1 MRSMKEMFRKSYSNY
16 KMISPLPVF
25 WWLAIGLAVQLIY
38 PATKLN
44 ADNTSLTTLQFGL
57 TSAAVLALITMWL
70 SFLWEDKSNESN
82 FLNFLYSS
90 SKQFSELAMAAA
102 GFSSA
107 YFILHSVY
115 WLPAVL
121 LAFSII
127 LATSLNH
134 IFLVVFNESEVGT
147 YRWALSLDEKAG
159 KVWSSYGVKVV
170 AGLLALLAMA
180 LINCTVIW
188 WLKA

>member
-1 MRSMKEMFRKSYSNY
+1 
-16 KMISPLPVF
+16 MISPLPAF
-25 WWLAIGLAVQLIY
+25 WWLVIGLAVQLIY
-38 PATKLN
+38 PITKLN
-44 ADNTSLTTLQFGL
+44 TDNTSLTTLQFGL
-57 TSAAVLALITMWL
+57 ASAAVFALIAMWL
-70 SFLWEDKSNESN
+70 SFLWEDKSNESI

-90 SKQFSELAMAAA
+90 SKQFSELAMAVA

-107 YFILHSVY
+107 YFILYSVY

-121 LAFSII
+121 LVGSII

-147 YRWALSLDEKAG
+147 YRWALLLDKKVG

-170 AGLLALLAMA
+170 AGLLALLAMV